1 MLRTVWYK
9 IFKEA
14 WILSIVLYILLFILR
29 AYGFLGESVS
39 NYKPIMLGFIL
50 MWFIPIVFLNKTGR
64 NQIGIRKPTNKLWLM
79 LSPLLGILLAF
90 IVFLIGFL
98 VYKNSND
105 NWFVTIGNAYF
116 SDPKMLHMSKFTLYI
131 IFTIPAILFS
141 PLGEEL
147 FFRGVIHESIKIRW
161 NNKIATIINSALF
174 GLVHFLHH
182 GILNKGGS
190 IQIFWLSGLIWVV
203 LMFLCSNIFTLIRYK
218 TESIW
223 PSVIA
228 HSFFNLTMNFTIFY
242 ILFNDLSMKSSMP

>member
-1 MLRTVWYK
+1 MLRVIWLR

-14 WILSIVLYILLFILR
+14 WILSLVLYIMLFILR
-29 AYGFLGESVS
+29 AYGFLGGDES
-39 NYKPIMLGFIL
+39 NYKYVMLGFII
-50 MWFIPIVFLNKTGR
+50 MWLIPIVFLNKNGR
-64 NQIGIRKPTNKLWLM
+64 NKIGIRKSANKLWFM
-79 LSPLLGILLAF
+79 LSPLFGILSAF

-98 VYKNSND
+98 IYKNSSD

-116 SDPKMLHMSKFTLYI
+116 SDPKMFHIPKFTLFI

-141 PLGEEL
+141 PVGEEL
-147 FFRGVIHESIKIRW
+147 FFRGLIHESIKVKW

-190 IQIFWLSGLIWVV
+190 IQIFWVSGLIWVG
-203 LMFLCSNIFTLIRYK
+203 LIFLCSNVFTLIRYK

-228 HSFFNLTMNFTIFY
+228 HLFFNLTMNFTIFY
-242 ILFNDLSMKSSMP
+242 ILFNDIQVGMY